1 MVGMHYH
8 HPTINPLN
16 TTIYITLKLM
26 TNLVNSIPTCQKAF
40 TNRWKF
46 NELKKDDTLSLF
58 FKMESAKSTED
69 LSNGSITEI
78 FIQFKLKSWD
88 VVKNKWVTRVTTF
101 VNPQLYLTKTST
113 GKKNHQSMILK
124 EHKFTLGF
132 DQRVWTILLTR
143 LLINKIDTNLGYSS
157 FDELVD
163 LIDSTIVKLL
173 HYFEDFSSQQSYSIF
188 EPILPLTDNV

>member
-1 MVGMHYH
+1 MEIQR
-8 HPTINPLN
+8 T
-16 TTIYITLKLM
+16 
-26 TNLVNSIPTCQKAF
+26 
-40 TNRWKF
+40 
-46 NELKKDDTLSLF
+46 KKDDTLSLF

-88 VVKNKWVTRVTTF
+88 VVKNKWVTRVTTIRKPTTLSY
-101 VNPQLYLTKTST
+101 VKTST

-157 FDELVD
+157 
-163 LIDSTIVKLL
+163 
-173 HYFEDFSSQQSYSIF
+173 
-188 EPILPLTDNV
+188 LTN